1 MEKSRFGGWVGR
13 YIEAWKSNDPED
25 IGSLFAEGGLYYT
38 TPFRGPWEGREG
50 IVEGWLGRKDEP
62 GTWTFDYEMV
72 ASEGDLGILRGETRY
87 TNTSQ
92 AYSNIWFITLDGEDR
107 CTEFIEWWMEHE

>member
-1 MEKSRFGGWVGR
+1 
-13 YIEAWKSNDPED
+13 
-25 IGSLFAEGGLYYT
+25 
-38 TPFRGPWEGREG
+38 
-50 IVEGWLGRKDEP
+50 
-62 GTWTFDYEMV
+62 MV
-72 ASEGDLGILRGETRY
+72 ATECDLGILRGETRY